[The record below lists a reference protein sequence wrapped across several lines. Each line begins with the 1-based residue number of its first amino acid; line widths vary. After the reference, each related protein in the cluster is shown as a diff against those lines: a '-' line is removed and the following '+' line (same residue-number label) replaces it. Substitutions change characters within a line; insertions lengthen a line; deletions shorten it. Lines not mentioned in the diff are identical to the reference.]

1 MIFFGYA
8 LYLLLAVLKFMLF
21 SYFTNTAFPL
31 EFLLMNLA
39 GMLLLSSWTLLIQ
52 WKKRRWIWL
61 TLLFLH
67 SLLLISDL
75 WYYRYFED
83 MLSVS
88 LFSQMLQMSDV
99 GGGFMALIR
108 FQDFFLFADVMIFLL
123 ILFFTRT
130 KTFEVTK
137 KKRRTMAST
146 TFLIG
151 VVLFATPL
159 IFSAVKEDQSPN
171 QSVSDMRDYY
181 KLGFWGYHGVDL
193 WRGVMG
199 ALDSEK
205 NLTVKQQKKLAENN
219 SENADGSPIKPNI
232 IMIQLESFQGSLI
245 EQKINGK
252 ELTPNL
258 NELKE
263 ETLYFSSFYHQTH
276 EGRTS
281 DAEFI
286 TNTSLYPLKSG
297 SVYTRFPENEFGSL
311 PELLK
316 ENGYDTAAMHAY
328 DKGFWNR
335 DKVYENIGFNH
346 FFSNKDYP
354 NQKKIGM
361 ALNDK
366 NFLTT
371 SIEHMETLK
380 EPYFAFMVALT
391 SHTPYEIP
399 EEERDLDLSGYDDP
413 MLKRY
418 YQTVYYVDQA
428 VGLMVDEL
436 KQKGMWEDSLVIFY
450 GDHDSGLTNEGSEM
464 RKEANVESAVD
475 AFELDRQVPLFIKK
489 PNEGSGQVIKENG
502 GQIDIAPTIA
512 DMLNMEM
519 PYMMGNSL
527 LDDQPNL
534 TAFRDGSFRYR
545 NYYYEADL
553 TEDAGNG
560 TCYDVSTEEKVSLDK
575 CDDQIEKVPEQ
586 LRLSDAI
593 IEKNGL
599 EEENE

>member
-8 LYLLLAVLKFMLF
+8 FYLLLAILKFVLF
-21 SYFTNTAFPL
+21 SFYTNTAFPL
-31 EFLLMNLA
+31 QFLLMNLA

-67 SLLLISDL
+67 SLLLTSDL

-88 LFSQMLQMSDV
+88 LLSQMLQMSDV

-108 FQDFFLFADVMIFLL
+108 FQDFFLFADVVIFLL
-123 ILFFTRT
+123 ILFFTRK
-130 KTFEVTK
+130 KTYKVTK
-137 KKRRTMAST
+137 KKRRITAGV
-146 TFLIG
+146 TFLTGII
-151 VVLFATPL
+151 LFATPL
-159 IFSAVKEDQSPN
+159 TYSAVKEEQWLN

-181 KLGFWGYHGVDL
+181 QLGFWGYHGVDL
-193 WRGVMG
+193 WRGMVSVFE
-199 ALDSEK
+199 ADDDLTATQQKLLEK
-205 NLTVKQQKKLAENN
+205 NT
-219 SENADGSPIKPNI
+219 SENTEGSPKKPNI
-232 IMIQLESFQGSLI
+232 LLIQLESFQGSLI
-245 EQKINGK
+245 GQKINGK

-258 NELKE
+258 NQLKE

-354 NQKKIGM
+354 NKKKIGM

-380 EPYFAFMVALT
+380 EPYFTFMVALT

-399 EEERDLDLSGYDDP
+399 KDERQLDLSGYEDP

-418 YQTVYYVDQA
+418 YQTIYYVDQA
-428 VGLMVDEL
+428 VGQMVDEL
-436 KQKGMWEDSLVIFY
+436 KQKDMWEDSLIVFY

-464 RKEANVESAVD
+464 RKEAKVENAVD
-475 AFELDRQVPLFIKK
+475 AFELDRQVPLFIKQ
-489 PNEGSGQVIKENG
+489 PNESSGQVVKENG
-502 GQIDIAPTIA
+502 GQIDIAPTIL
-512 DMLNMEM
+512 DMLNMDM
-519 PYMMGNSL
+519 PYMMGSSL
-527 LDDQPNL
+527 LDDESNL
-534 TAFRDGSFRYR
+534 TAFRDGSFRYKD
-545 NYYYEADL
+545 YYYEADL
-553 TEDAGNG
+553 TEEAGNG
-560 TCYDVSTEEKVSLDK
+560 TCYDVSSEMKVAFDK
-575 CDDQIEKVPEQ
+575 CEGQIEKVLEQ

-593 IEKNGL
+593 IDKNGL
-599 EEENE
+599 KKINE